1 MVLLGCLAAAAVSGS
16 ALDRVTVDQLEQRVA
31 ADHSRGGKDLAHRD
45 QDLAHRLQKLEL
57 TQRLSTARL
66 KKLEASLP
74 GPESRNALMAV
85 ADVSVVLDPP
95 ANEILTDAAPTKA
108 EQQQMLE
115 RAPEASAPSS
125 VDRMPEFDA
134 TMKLTRFRNLKYMT
148 SDHSEPVPL
157 LLPVPRALDSDSD
170 AVTHREGRLIVTH
183 TSQSWV
189 PNESLKTGVEN
200 WDGLYTVM
208 ANVLQDMRGAQPD
221 WVGWEQGPTGKV
233 AVFRFA
239 VDQNHAHFPLRSV
252 MDPTPKLGFDGHPGY
267 RAEVALDPATG
278 AVQRFVLHAAIAPGQ
293 HLLRADVV
301 VEFAPAAVDGKSFL
315 CPQRAITIG
324 VSQSL
329 LVGWNVNLV
338 AFGATG
344 SFDSHLSED
353 IRPLTDLTDVE
364 FVDYR
369 LGQSKPPIVVNPAF
383 LEAAIQARG
392 ERVHAEQLEKTVA
405 DLHGLDDR
413 EAAERLEKLDLTQ
426 RLTAERCKRMR
437 DQLPGKASVDAL
449 LAICD
454 EAEFG
459 ELPAADLAEGAAP
472 DALTQ
477 GKIVLDA
484 VDFVARVTHKM
495 PDLLATRQLSQFED
509 LQVVHGAPQPIEGK
523 VTPERRIANSAD
535 PVHFRE
541 GREVVEARPKFTY
554 GKAQASGLDTWGT
567 FGPILEIV
575 MADALKAKIGWGH
588 WEKGPVGRLAVFRYA
603 VPEADSH
610 FNVRFCCYL
619 AEDGL
624 PSSYATTPGYH
635 GELAIDPETGAVLR
649 LVLKADVRQDGATPV
664 EKEKS
669 PLLRSDVL
677 VEYGAV
683 DIAGKQYIVPQRAVS
698 VMTSWTLGGQG
709 PLKKPMSRAE
719 GKKAALKALE
729 LMEFSR
735 VNAINEAVFRNYH
748 VFETE
753 VKLVADPA
761 DAGAE
766 TPKK

>member
-1 MVLLGCLAAAAVSGS
+1 MRTMVLFGCLAVSAVSGS
-16 ALDRVTVDQLEQRVA
+16 ALDRVTVNQLEQRVTA
-31 ADHSRGGKDLAHRD
+31 NIRRGDKDLAHR
-45 QDLAHRLQKLEL
+45 LANLQL
-57 TQRLSTARL
+57 TQRLSSARL
-66 KKLEASLP
+66 QDLEAGLP
-74 GPESRNALMAV
+74 GPESRNALLAV
-85 ADVSVVLDPP
+85 ADVSAVLDPP
-95 ANEILTDAAPTKA
+95 AGEIPADAAPTKA
-108 EQQQMLE
+108 EQQQMLA
-115 RAPEASAPSS
+115 RAQVASDPSS

-134 TMKLTRFRNLKYMT
+134 TMNLTRFRNLKYIT

-157 LLPVPRALDSDSD
+157 VLPVPRALDSDTD
-170 AVTHREGRLIVTH
+170 AVTHREGRLIVIH
-183 TSQSWV
+183 TSQTWV

-200 WDGLYTVM
+200 WDGLYTVLS
-208 ANVLQDMRGAQPD
+208 NVLHDMREAQPE
-221 WVGWEQGPTGKV
+221 WMRWEQGPAGKL

-239 VDQNHAHFPLRSV
+239 VDQDHAHFPLRSA
-252 MDPTPKLGFDGHPGY
+252 MNPTPKLGFDGHPGY

-278 AVQRFVLHAAIAPGQ
+278 AVQRFVLHAAIDPGQ

-301 VEFAPAAVDGKSFL
+301 VEFAPATVDGKSFL

-338 AFGATG
+338 AFGASG
-344 SFDSHLSED
+344 SFDSHLSQD
-353 IRPLTDLTDVE
+353 IRPLTDMTDVE
-364 FVDYR
+364 FQDYR

-392 ERVHAEQLEKTVA
+392 ERASAEQLEKIVA
-405 DLHGLDDR
+405 NLHGREDR
-413 EAAERLEKLDLTQ
+413 EAAVRLEKLDLTQ

-437 DQLPGKASVDAL
+437 DQLPGKASGDAL

-454 EAEFG
+454 EAEFDD
-459 ELPAADLAEGAAP
+459 LPAADLAEGAAP
-472 DALTQ
+472 DAATQ
-477 GKIVLDA
+477 GKLVVDA

-509 LQVVHGAPQPIEGK
+509 LQVVRGAPQPIDGK
-523 VTPERRIANSAD
+523 VTPERMIGKSAD

-541 GREVVEARPKFTY
+541 GREVVEASEKFTY
-554 GKAQASGLDTWGT
+554 GKAEASGLDTWGT

-575 MADALKAKIGWGH
+575 MADVLKAKIGWSH
-588 WEKGPVGRLAVFRYA
+588 WEKGPGGRLAVFRYA

-610 FNVRFCCYL
+610 FNVRFCCYMG
-619 AEDGL
+619 EDGL

-635 GELAIDPETGAVLR
+635 GELAIDPQTGAVLR
-649 LVLKADVRQDGATPV
+649 LVLKADVRSDQSTHAA
-664 EKEKS
+664 KEKS

-683 DIAGKQYIVPQRAVS
+683 DIGGKRYITPQRAIS

-709 PLKKPMSRAE
+709 PLKSPMSKAE
-719 GKKAALKALE
+719 GEKAALKALA

-748 VFETE
+748 AFETA
-753 VKLVADPA
+753 VRLVADPA
-761 DAGAE
+761 DAGTAA
-766 TPKK
+766 PKL